1 MYLNRIKLLIIQ
13 IDTAYGD
20 LLAHLKNE
28 IAPGAFNASKSMK
41 SGLLL
46 IKPGTENRAKEAI
59 DYLIIVIEAYRT
71 YVLFYYL
78 VFYKYHESLDESEL
92 EDLKYT
98 YEILLNNS
106 TGLMPSSTSTL
117 GNNGRDI
124 RVFVNILKTTNL
136 IFSDYTIENTD
147 TVIEFKKQVDIAY
160 GREEPTEK
168 IIPKKEVDRLISSLY
183 TEARTQTRIPDDYYP
198 IKSLWS
204 NGLEKTHTFY
214 VSNVYQLIGNR
225 KTIPA
230 PFSHI
235 FWTFKFG
242 VKPDKA
248 TFVDLD
254 EEMTGGNNE
263 FEAFAQVYKRPT
275 KRNRIPDNLVVPQSE
290 YCSDILTDFL
300 KSGKTVET
308 IIGALQTYS
317 EYEYSII
324 DPLLLEQL
332 VIDYKN
338 AIGDTEITLPKS
350 WNNSI
355 QVSTKESLEFNAFAC
370 AYNGDLVK
378 SARLSLFSS
387 LRPLTGG
394 DKPTPNDLEELLEKY
409 TKNFERL
416 ANMDIEETAKSY
428 IDEYNSSIT
437 AKSIYTPLYDSQK
450 THIYED
456 QTQFSVGTA
465 SPFSRFSRESSPER
479 LTPLSSPYYNKNQ
492 NPRRQSF
499 GIVTTPIGSQSP
511 DYSIMNAGQRVPA
524 ENLYMDLTKSFVRR
538 GGSSPKSEDK

>member
-1 MYLNRIKLLIIQ
+1 
-13 IDTAYGD
+13 
-20 LLAHLKNE
+20 
-28 IAPGAFNASKSMK
+28 
-41 SGLLL
+41 
-46 IKPGTENRAKEAI
+46 
-59 DYLIIVIEAYRT
+59 
-71 YVLFYYL
+71 
-78 VFYKYHESLDESEL
+78 
-92 EDLKYT
+92 
-98 YEILLNNS
+98 
-106 TGLMPSSTSTL
+106 MPSSTSTL
-117 GNNGRDI
+117 GSNGRDI

-147 TVIEFKKQVDIAY
+147 TVIEFKKQVDIAF
-160 GREEPTEK
+160 GREASTEK
-168 IIPKKEVDRLISSLY
+168 IIPKKMVDKLILSLY

-242 VKPDKA
+242 DKPDKA

-254 EEMTGGNNE
+254 QEMTGGNNE
-263 FEAFAQVYKRPT
+263 FEAFAQVYKKPT

-308 IIGALQTYS
+308 IVGALQTYS
-317 EYEYSII
+317 EYQYSII
-324 DPLLLEQL
+324 DSLLLEQL

-338 AIGDTEITLPKS
+338 AVGDTEITLPKS

-370 AYNGDLVK
+370 AYNGALV
-378 SARLSLFSS
+378 RG
-387 LRPLTGG
+387 LT
-394 DKPTPNDLEELLEKY
+394 PSDLEELLEKY
-409 TKNFERL
+409 TKDFEKL
-416 ANMDIEETAKSY
+416 ANMDIEEAAKSY

-437 AKSIYTPLYDSQK
+437 IFSPFYNSQK
-450 THIYED
+450 TRVYED
-456 QTQFSVGTA
+456 QSQFSVGTA
-465 SPFSRFSRESSPER
+465 SPFSQFSRESSPER
-479 LTPLSSPYYNKNQ
+479 LSPLSSPYYNKNR
-492 NPRRQSF
+492 NARRQSF
-499 GIVTTPIGSQSP
+499 GIVTTPIRSQSP
-511 DYSIMNAGQRVPA
+511 DYSIMKAGQRVPV

-538 GGSSPKSEDK
+538 GGSSPKSDVK